1 LEVSGFV
8 KLEGE
13 QTLLRVYLRNTDKH
27 GWSSASETLVQRAF
41 AEGLAGATILRG
53 IYGLDV
59 AGNLLDTR
67 LWSIADHVPVI
78 VEIVDNSCSIGAF
91 LSSVQEIVLE
101 GLATL
106 ERGHVLLYRHGR
118 ETGKRARMRLDLP
131 GPVTPLSTL
140 PSPEEFPLMQL
151 SETGQLLRVFIGE
164 SDTWQGQPLYKAIV
178 LKARE
183 LGLAGATVLKGP
195 MGFGANSRMHTAKL
209 LELSTDLPIL
219 VEIVDTAEKVETL
232 LPFLD
237 QAVKEGLITIEGVRV
252 LRYRHNRQQA

>member
-78 VEIVDNSCSIGAF
+78 VEIVDNSSSIGAF
-91 LSSVQEIVLE
+91 LSSV
-101 GLATL
+101 
-106 ERGHVLLYRHGR
+106 R
-118 ETGKRARMRLDLP
+118 
-131 GPVTPLSTL
+131 
-140 PSPEEFPLMQL
+140 
-151 SETGQLLRVFIGE
+151 
-164 SDTWQGQPLYKAIV
+164 
-178 LKARE
+178 
-183 LGLAGATVLKGP
+183 
-195 MGFGANSRMHTAKL
+195 
-209 LELSTDLPIL
+209 
-219 VEIVDTAEKVETL
+219 
-232 LPFLD
+232 
-237 QAVKEGLITIEGVRV
+237 
-252 LRYRHNRQQA
+252 